1 MNKLYF
7 LLGVILIASCNKE
20 PDLFLDKSDN
30 PTFKLDSL
38 IHETIISVESK
49 SNGEAISYYSQFDYT
64 QCLDSE
70 IVARARQ
77 EDINRYVDRRLA
89 SVELSNYNSSDDF
102 VILVEAT
109 GIKYLVAPDTSEIL
123 LRDIEFSNEE
133 IYRMKLESDV
143 ENFVLMENQFGEAI
157 VKAAYGEDYDEE
169 KWDDLGRALWKTYD
183 VQETIEYRAL
193 ANDVYNSTDAYP
205 LKFYN
210 FNIDEDEF
218 EYWVISKRA
227 YTDLH
232 QKLKSF
238 INTYKNYK
246 P

>member
-7 LLGVILIASCNKE
+7 LLGVILVISCNKE
-20 PDLFLDKSDN
+20 SDSFLEQTGNLNS
-30 PTFKLDSL
+30 KLDSL

-49 SNGEAISYYSQFDYT
+49 TNGEAITYYAQFDYT

-77 EDINRYVDRRLA
+77 EDITRYVDRRLA
-89 SVELSNYNSSDDF
+89 SVELGNYNSSDDF

-109 GIKYLVAPDTSEIL
+109 EIKYLVAPDTSEIL
-123 LRDIEFSNEE
+123 LRDTEFSNEE

-143 ENFVLMENQFGEAI
+143 ENFVLIENQFGEAI
-157 VKAAYGEDYDEE
+157 VKVAYGEDYTEE
-169 KWDDLGRALWKTYD
+169 EWENLGRALWRTYD
-183 VQETIEYRAL
+183 VQETLEYRAL